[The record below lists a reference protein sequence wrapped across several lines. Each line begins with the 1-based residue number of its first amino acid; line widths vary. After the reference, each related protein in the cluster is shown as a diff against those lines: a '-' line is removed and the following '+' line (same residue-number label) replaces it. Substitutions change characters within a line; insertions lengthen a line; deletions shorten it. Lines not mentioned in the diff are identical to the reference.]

1 MVVYLTLQ
9 KQPYGCRGNYN
20 KTITIQKCGNKPYEL
35 ALRFAQCCLRC
46 GACFA
51 AGYSWA
57 DKFRKN
63 KRVKSNIPIER
74 VIRDFREIPTPS
86 PYSSYNWLRILGGEP
101 LLNNEYIE
109 YLFDCLVGF
118 SKINSSIFNN
128 GILFKLTEFT

>member
-46 GACFA
+46 GGFA